1 MKSKFI
7 ALTAVLVG
15 LGVGSVAL
23 AQGRHDE
30 KPHNVVTPDATK
42 QDKAPAVAS
51 SGVGGRH
58 DEKPH
63 GMKKA
68 KPKAISATDQPA
80 AGNPTPAEAKATA
93 K

>member
-1 MKSKFI
+1 MKRRFI
-7 ALTAVLVG
+7 TLTAVLVG

-30 KPHNVVTPDATK
+30 KPHNVTNTENTAK
-42 QDKAPAVAS
+42 DKAPAVAS

-58 DEKPH
+58 DERPH

-68 KPKAISATDQPA
+68 KPKAKPATDQPA
-80 AGNPTPAEAKATA
+80 VGNPAPADAKATA

>member
-1 MKSKFI
+1 MKRKLMAI
-7 ALTAVLVG
+7 TVVLVS

-30 KPHNVVTPDATK
+30 KPHNVANTENTAK
-42 QDKAPAVAS
+42 DKAPAVAS

-68 KPKAISATDQPA
+68 KPKAKPANDQPTLA
-80 AGNPTPAEAKATA
+80 SPAPAEAKATA